1 VIDHLV
7 DSFINYIT
15 VEKGLAHNS
24 IDSYSRDLK
33 QFTDFITGFGI
44 IEIKDLTKQN
54 ILEYMNFLKQK
65 GKRPTTISRNIT
77 TLRNFFRFLVREKII
92 EIDFSK
98 YFEIPHIYKKLPEV
112 LSITEIN
119 NLLGAPDHSNS
130 LGLRDKAMFELLY
143 ASGLRVS
150 ELLSIESA
158 DLNFEL
164 GYLRVFGKGS
174 KERIV
179 PVGSIALEWCRKY
192 INESRPQLI
201 TENARTSLMFLNRD
215 GHSLSRQ
222 GFWKIIKHYAKK
234 AGITKKISPH
244 VIRHSFATHLLE
256 NDADLRAVQEM
267 LGHSDISTTQIYTHV
282 SNKMLRDVYKRT
294 HPRSELEE
302 NDKDKIK

>member
-1 VIDHLV
+1 
-7 DSFINYIT
+7 
-15 VEKGLAHNS
+15 
-24 IDSYSRDLK
+24 
-33 QFTDFITGFGI
+33 
-44 IEIKDLTKQN
+44 
-54 ILEYMNFLKQK
+54 
-65 GKRPTTISRNIT
+65 
-77 TLRNFFRFLVREKII
+77 
-92 EIDFSK
+92 
-98 YFEIPHIYKKLPEV
+98 
-112 LSITEIN
+112 ITEIN